1 MPDETTGD
9 TGDMLDMIVQQL
21 LGKQTGG
28 NALTDVGQVLGNAAA
43 GRASGVNAANTT
55 ALAGGA
61 LGNNLFQSAMQ
72 RALAQAALPNFRAQQ
87 AVTGDQIAN
96 TQDVVPTG
104 PANVMAHVVNFTG
117 GRRPSNLGPNARS
130 AGAALSGIGAS
141 NIGKDVLPAVPSMPK
156 LSDGGGALG
165 NALGGGSLLSSLLGA
180 LGGGGKGGSGFD
192 IGKLLSGLKGGYHTT
207 VTGDQGPDIGGID
220 VGEQYGLQTDPSGGT
235 GAGPGL
241 EGLNFDDLNNIDW
254 SKILPD
260 ETGGGGMGD
269 RGPDDEWWHP

>member
-1 MPDETTGD
+1 
-9 TGDMLDMIVQQL
+9 
-21 LGKQTGG
+21 
-28 NALTDVGQVLGNAAA
+28 
-43 GRASGVNAANTT
+43 
-55 ALAGGA
+55 
-61 LGNNLFQSAMQ
+61 MQ

-207 VTGDQGPDIGGID
+207 VDSFICATSLPPSQAIRDQTSA
-220 VGEQYGLQTDPSGGT
+220 GLMWVSNTASRPIRVVARARVQALKG
-235 GAGPGL
+235 
-241 EGLNFDDLNNIDW
+241 
-254 SKILPD
+254 
-260 ETGGGGMGD
+260 
-269 RGPDDEWWHP
+269 